1 MTDTADRRLVL
12 RPMTVADEPEVMA
25 AQRELAEDAF
35 GFVFLED
42 GDTFADLLTRTERAA
57 AGDVDEG
64 KVPASFYLAEVDGIL
79 VGRVSIRHELN
90 EWLLGFGGHVGYG
103 VRPAYRRRGYAA
115 EILRQALE
123 VTDSLGVE
131 RVLVTCDDDNVGSA
145 RTIEGAGGVLENV
158 VPDGD
163 NAPKRRYWIDR
174 TAQVAQR
181 RSTA

>member
-12 RPMTVADEPEVMA
+12 RPMTADDEAEVMA
-25 AQRELAEDAF
+25 AQRELADDAF
-35 GFVFLED
+35 GFVFLEE
-42 GDTFADLLTRTERAA
+42 GDTFADLLVRTERAA

-103 VRPAYRRRGYAA
+103 VRPAHRRRGYAA

-123 VTDSLGVE
+123 VTDSLGIE

-145 RTIEGAGGVLENV
+145 KVIERCGGVFESIV
-158 VPDGD
+158 GD
-163 NAPKRRYWIDR
+163 AETSTPIRRYWID
-174 TAQVAQR
+174 
-181 RSTA
+181 